1 MDDVRERERERER
14 EIQCLFTY
22 SRKGSLDPSDLEI
35 EYGDDLDHL
44 MARLKLIE
52 GDKEVAPIISDFTIT
67 YIMYICT
74 LFLLGF
80 LE

>member
-1 MDDVRERERERER
+1 MREREREL
-14 EIQCLFTY
+14 IHCLLTY

-35 EYGDDLDHL
+35 EYGDDLDYL

-67 YIMYICT
+67 YIMYTCAP
-74 LFLLGF
+74 FLLGV